1 MRTAYCF
8 DLDGTVT
15 SLEILPCIAAEL
27 GIAEEI
33 ATLTRLTMGGLIPF
47 SDSLRLRTLILG
59 QVPVERVHAII
70 NSVPLDPSVVNFISD
85 YSANCFIVTGNM
97 DVWVAPLL
105 RRLGCRWFCSEAVEE
120 DGRLTLKRI
129 LDKGVA
135 IHRLRAEAGYQR
147 IVAVGD
153 GANDV
158 SMLNSADV
166 GIAYGGVHPPTPAT
180 ITAADLVIHDPD
192 SLCTLLKAL

>member
-15 SLEILPCIAAEL
+15 TLEILPCIAAEL
-27 GIAEEI
+27 GIVEEI
-33 ATLTRLTMGGLIPF
+33 ATLTRLTMDGRIPF
-47 SDSLRLRTLILG
+47 ADSLRLRALILG
-59 QVPVERVHAII
+59 QVPVSRVHDII
-70 NSVPLDPSVVNFISD
+70 NAVPLEPSLLRFISNHSD
-85 YSANCFIVTGNM
+85 NSFVVTGNIN
-97 DVWVAPLL
+97 VWVEPLL
-105 RRLGCRWFCSEAVEE
+105 QRLGCRWFCSEAIQEN
-120 DGRLTLKRI
+120 GRLSLVRI

-135 IHRLRAEAGYQR
+135 LHRLRNEGKFQR

-158 SMLNSADV
+158 SMLNSADI

-180 ITAADLVIHDPD
+180 IAAADLIIHDPD
-192 SLCTLLKAL
+192 SLCMLLKAL